1 MPPPP
6 PHQTLHFPADTACG
20 PVSPTFVWSATSVP
34 AVHNNVDK
42 LHKSLFMKP
51 SHDGRSKELS
61 NSTPYFSADLS
72 SPG

>member
-6 PHQTLHFPADTACG
+6 PHQILHFPSDTACG
-20 PVSPTFVWSATSVP
+20 PVSPTLVWSATSVP
-34 AVHNNVDK
+34 AVDNNVDK
-42 LHKSLFMKP
+42 LHKSLFTKP

-61 NSTPYFSADLS
+61 NSTPYFPADLS